1 MRYVILFH
9 EMPPGSDRAS
19 HFDFMLEED
28 DHLATWCLRHVPDVV
43 VRQPCR
49 RLAVHRLAYLDYE
62 GPVASAGGSVSQWDS
77 GEYEALD
84 AGDEL
89 WRVKLTG
96 KRLVGVAK
104 LQQLAGQRWTFD
116 FALAAG

>member
-1 MRYVILFH
+1 
-9 EMPPGSDRAS
+9 
-19 HFDFMLEED
+19 MLEGD
-28 DHLATWCLRHVPDVV
+28 NHLATWWLRHVPDVV

-49 RLAVHRLAYLDYE
+49 RLADHRLAYLEYE

-84 AGDEL
+84 AGGER

-96 KRLVGVAK
+96 KRLGGIAT
-104 LQQLAGQRWTFD
+104 LQRLASHRWTFD
-116 FALAAG
+116 FAPVSG